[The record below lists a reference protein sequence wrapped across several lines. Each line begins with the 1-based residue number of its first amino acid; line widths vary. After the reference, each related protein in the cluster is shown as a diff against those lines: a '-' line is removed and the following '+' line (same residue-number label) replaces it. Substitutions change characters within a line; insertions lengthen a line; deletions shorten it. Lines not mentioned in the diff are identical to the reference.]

1 MHLLSQNNFT
11 HHFYCQC
18 NLRISP
24 FEGRNVPKSLKSL
37 GTFPSLFAANGFPAC
52 AALLIINHPLPTA
65 NHLCFI
71 NILAGVR
78 GAAMS
83 PPCLWRRSL
92 ARETP
97 FWMTSGAAYLTALL
111 GFIFFLSNLDTGF
124 PHGLTFNLKPMSV
137 VNEPIENSICKCSI
151 AYRFMPEFYGKLA
164 RHNC

>member
-83 PPCLWRRSL
+83 TPCIFVFFSEGSLFFITKGDVRSKIFCRRLFHFS
-92 ARETP
+92 
-97 FWMTSGAAYLTALL
+97 Y
-111 GFIFFLSNLDTGF
+111 
-124 PHGLTFNLKPMSV
+124 
-137 VNEPIENSICKCSI
+137 
-151 AYRFMPEFYGKLA
+151 PEFFKLMHLLFIA
-164 RHNC
+164 VVEKCFACLYKDAEKCCAFFVTVRVTL